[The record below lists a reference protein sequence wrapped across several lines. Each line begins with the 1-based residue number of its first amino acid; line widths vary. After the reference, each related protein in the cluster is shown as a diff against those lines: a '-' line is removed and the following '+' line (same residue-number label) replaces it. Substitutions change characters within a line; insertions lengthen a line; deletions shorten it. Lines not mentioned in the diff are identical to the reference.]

1 MNYIKIYR
9 YIISRGTK
17 THLFNGI
24 SISIVNLFLSLVLT
38 ASFILSS
45 CVRKEIT
52 PDFSI
57 FSDLEV
63 LSSDGKSFIAK
74 NDSIIK
80 FNSGSQQTKL
90 HSRSGNY
97 SAYSTPK
104 SAFVLSINFPHV
116 YRDSY
121 VDVSVWKKGIKAHL
135 VCILTGTTQYFTTDK
150 TVENDENGW
159 GKLNLRFHVPPVN
172 EYYELK
178 FYLWNSGKDTVY
190 YDDITIS
197 IQKHKPFPEFKLPT
211 FHLEIDTA
219 DIISLMNTRKRAFSA
234 GILQT
239 EDDDWVKGFIFS
251 NNKMMKTKLRL
262 KGDWLDHLHGYKW
275 SYRIKLKKDNTWNR
289 MKVFSIQNPMAR
301 MGVNEWFLHKFM
313 ISEGLL
319 TTRYG
324 FIPLTLNSKNMGLY
338 AWEEHFV
345 KQLVES
351 QNRREG
357 PIIRFVENA
366 LWDSRVRN
374 EKGKINNK
382 KTPVFDVAVIEPF
395 STGKTIGDTVLYNQF
410 LIAQNLMFQYKNQL
424 RKASEIFNVE
434 MLAKYFAVADAFLA
448 RHSTIWH
455 NQRFYYN
462 PVLCKLEPISYDCY
476 SDIGIEEQIKNPIY
490 GFLHNDITQ
499 PDEYIMMRELF
510 NDTNF
515 VNYYVKYLDKYSK
528 GSFLDSIYDSYSSQ
542 TNYYDSLIR
551 CEYIEQTFFEDEIRA
566 NAKEIRKI
574 LPQYKNQIRS
584 MKMVNKSWENT
595 SLMRNDYDSVLPSF
609 FAPNL
614 ILVYKEK
621 VIGDSILLKVKNFFT
636 EPLVIMGV
644 GKANKKIREI
654 IVPVPKLAASK
665 NGKPTETSF
674 MVSRDLINYLF
685 FTIASNDDLFAVE
698 IKQWTEPDG
707 AATPLQ
713 QLTSLYPFPDTTLIE
728 KIEGENIF
736 IKNKKIV
743 LDHSVIVPS
752 GYILHFKHGTTIDLI
767 KNAAFISHSPVRM
780 YGTPKSPIVITSSD
794 FTGNG
799 FTVLQANGK
808 SKMDNVIFENLNTL
822 DYNNWT
828 LTGAV
833 TYYESD
839 VTISNTKFYR
849 NQCEDALNII
859 RSEFTLTN
867 SSFDYIYGDAFDGD
881 FCTGEVLNTT
891 FSNIGNDALDFSGSD
906 IVIRNTKITSAED
919 KGISGGED
927 SKVVIINTSI
937 TNSNIGVASKDLSV
951 VEVINS
957 KIESCNYGIVLL
969 QKKPEFGPSVITLE
983 NTPLLDSKIE
993 MLIEEN
999 SKVIVGDTVIM
1010 GTEKNVG
1017 KIFY

>member
-9 YIISRGTK
+9 YLISRGTK
-17 THLFNGI
+17 THLINGI
-24 SISIVNLFLSLVLT
+24 SISLVNLFLSLVLT
-38 ASFILSS
+38 ASFMLSS
-45 CVRKEIT
+45 CVRNKIT
-52 PDFSI
+52 PDLSI
-57 FSDLEV
+57 YSNLEV
-63 LSSDGKSFIAK
+63 LSNDGKSFLAS
-74 NDSIIK
+74 NDSTFE
-80 FNSGSQQTKL
+80 FNSGKQQTAL
-90 HSRSGNY
+90 HSRSGKH
-97 SAYSTPK
+97 SAYSTPQ

-121 VDVSVWKKGIKAHL
+121 IDVSVWKKGIKAHL
-135 VCILTGTTQYFTTDK
+135 VCVLTGTTQYYTTDK
-150 TVENDENGW
+150 TVETDENGW
-159 GKLNLRFHVPPVN
+159 EKLNLRFHVPPIN

-190 YDDITIS
+190 YDDISLS
-197 IQKHKPFPEFKLPT
+197 IQKHKSFPEFKLPT
-211 FHLEIDTA
+211 FHLEMDTA

-239 EDDDWVKGFIFS
+239 EDDDWVNGFVFS

-275 SYRIKLKKDNTWNR
+275 SYRIKLKKSNTWNH

-301 MGVNEWFLHKFM
+301 MGINEWFLHKFM

-324 FIPLTLNSKNMGLY
+324 FTPLTLNSKNMGLY

-366 LWDSRVRN
+366 LWDSRVLN
-374 EKGKINNK
+374 DKGKMNNK

-395 STGKTIGDTVLYNQF
+395 SSGKTIGDTVLYNQF
-410 LIAQNLMFQYKNQL
+410 LIAQNLMYQYKNRLQ
-424 RKASEIFNVE
+424 KASEIFNVE
-434 MLAKYFAVADAFLA
+434 MLAKYFAVADVFLA

-476 SDIGIEEQIKNPIY
+476 SDIGIDEQIKNPIY

-499 PDEYIMMRELF
+499 PDEYIIIRELF
-510 NDTNF
+510 NDTIF
-515 VNYYVKYLDKYSK
+515 VNQYVNYIEYYSNND
-528 GSFLDSIYDSYSSQ
+528 FLDSIFGSYSNQ
-542 TNYYDSLIR
+542 TNYFDSLIR
-551 CEYIEQTFFEDEIRA
+551 REYYQHTFFEDEIRE

-574 LPQYKNQIRS
+574 LPKYKAQISS
-584 MKMVNKSWENT
+584 MKGANKSWENT
-595 SLMRNDYDSVLPSF
+595 SFVRNDYDSVLPSF

-614 ILVYKEK
+614 VLVYKQK
-621 VIGDSILLKVKNFFT
+621 VIGDSIQLKVKNFFT
-636 EPLVIMGV
+636 EPIVIMGV

-674 MVSRDLINYLF
+674 MVSSDLINYLF
-685 FTIASNDDLFAVE
+685 FTISSTDKLFAVE
-698 IKQWTEPDG
+698 IKQWPEPDG

-713 QLTSLYPFPDTTLIE
+713 QLTNLHPFPDTALIE
-728 KIEGENIF
+728 KIEGKNIT

-743 LDHSVIVPS
+743 LDHSVIIPS
-752 GYILHFKHGTTIDLI
+752 GYILHFNPGTTIDLI
-767 KNAAFISHSPVRM
+767 ENAAFISNSPVDM
-780 YGTPKSPIVITSSD
+780 TGTSSSPITITSSD

-799 FTVLQANGK
+799 FTILQANGK
-808 SKMDNVIFENLNTL
+808 SKVNNVIFENLNTL
-822 DYNNWT
+822 NYHNWI

-833 TYYESD
+833 NFYESD
-839 VTISNTKFYR
+839 VSVTNTKFYR

-859 RSEFTLTN
+859 RSEFTIDN

-881 FCTGEVLNTT
+881 FCTGEVTNSSFT
-891 FSNIGNDALDFSGSD
+891 NIGNDALDFSGSN
-906 IVIRNTKITSAED
+906 IVIKNTNITSAED
-919 KGISGGED
+919 KGISGGEN
-927 SKVVIINTSI
+927 SKVVVFNTNI
-937 TNSNIGVASKDLSV
+937 KNSNIGLASKDLSI

-957 KIESCNYGIVLL
+957 KVESCNYGIVLL
-969 QKKPEFGPSVITLE
+969 QKKPEFGPSVMILK
-983 NTPLLDSKIE
+983 NTIILDSKVK
-993 MLIEEN
+993 MLIEKN
-999 SKVIVGDTVIM
+999 SKVELNDEIIM
-1010 GTEKNVG
+1010 GTEVNLN

>member
-9 YIISRGTK
+9 YLISRGTK
-17 THLFNGI
+17 THLINGI
-24 SISIVNLFLSLVLT
+24 SISLVNLFLSLVLT
-38 ASFILSS
+38 AIFMLSS
-45 CVRKEIT
+45 CVRNKIT
-52 PDFSI
+52 PDLSI
-57 FSDLEV
+57 YSDLEV
-63 LSSDGKSFIAK
+63 LSNDGKGFLAN
-74 NDSIIK
+74 NDSTFE
-80 FNSGSQQTKL
+80 FNSGKQQTTL
-90 HSRSGNY
+90 HSRSGKY

-121 VDVSVWKKGIKAHL
+121 IDVSVWKKGTKAHL
-135 VCILTGTTQYFTTDK
+135 VCVLTGTTQYYTTDK
-150 TVENDENGW
+150 TVETDENGW
-159 GKLNLRFHVPPVN
+159 EKLNLRFHVPPIN

-190 YDDITIS
+190 YDDITLS
-197 IQKHKPFPEFKLPT
+197 IQKHKSFPEFKLPT
-211 FHLEIDTA
+211 FHLEMDTT

-239 EDDDWVKGFIFS
+239 EDDDWVNGFIFS
-251 NNKMMKTKLRL
+251 DNKMMKTKLRL

-275 SYRIKLKKDNTWNR
+275 SYRIKLKKGNTWNN

-301 MGVNEWFLHKFM
+301 MGVNEWFLHKIM

-324 FIPLTLNSKNMGLY
+324 FTPLTLNSKNMGLY

-366 LWDSRVRN
+366 LWDSRALN
-374 EKGKINNK
+374 DKGKMNNK
-382 KTPVFDVAVIEPF
+382 KTPVFDVALIVPF
-395 STGKTIGDTVLYNQF
+395 STGKTVRDTILFNQF
-410 LIAQNLMFQYKNQL
+410 LIAQNLMIQYRNRL
-424 RKASEIFNVE
+424 RKASEIFDME
-434 MLAKYFAVADAFLA
+434 TLAKYFAMADVFLA

-462 PVLCKLEPISYDCY
+462 PVICKLEPISYDCY
-476 SDIGIEEQIKNPIY
+476 SDIGLDEHIKRPIT
-490 GFLHNDITQ
+490 GFLHNDVTQ
-499 PDEYIMMRELF
+499 PDEYIMVRELF
-510 NDTNF
+510 NDTIF
-515 VNYYVKYLDKYSK
+515 VNYYVDYLDYYSSI
-528 GSFLDSIYDSYSSQ
+528 SFLDSIYNSYAKQ
-542 TNYYDSLIR
+542 VNYYDSLVR
-551 CEYIEQTFFEDEIRA
+551 REYKNQVFFENEIMA

-574 LPQYKNQIRS
+574 LPEYKKQIRS
-584 MKMVNKSWENT
+584 MKAENKRWKNT
-595 SLMRNDYDSVLPSF
+595 SFVRDNYDSVLPSF

-614 ILVYKEK
+614 VLVYKEK
-621 VIGDSILLKVKNFFT
+621 AIGDSILLKVKNFFT

-644 GKANKKIREI
+644 GKSNKKIREI
-654 IVPVPKLAASK
+654 IVPVPRLTASSH
-665 NGKPTETSF
+665 GKPSETLF
-674 MVSRDLINYLF
+674 MVSNNLVNYLF
-685 FTIASNDDLFAVE
+685 FTIISTDKLFAVE
-698 IKQWTEPDG
+698 INQWTEPNG

-728 KIEGENIF
+728 KIEGKNVT

-743 LDHSVIVPS
+743 LDHSVIIPS
-752 GYILHFKHGTTIDLI
+752 GYILLFSPGTTIDLI
-767 KNAAFISHSPVRM
+767 NNAAFISHSPVM
-780 YGTPKSPIVITSSD
+780 MLGTPTSPIIVTSSD

-833 TYYESD
+833 TFYESD
-839 VTISNTKFYR
+839 VSITNTEFYR

-859 RSEFTLTN
+859 RSEFTIDN

-881 FCTGEVLNTT
+881 FCTGEVTNSSFT
-891 FSNIGNDALDFSGSD
+891 NIGNDALDFSGSN
-906 IVIRNTKITSAED
+906 IVIKNTNITSAED
-919 KGISGGED
+919 KGISGGEN
-927 SKVVIINTSI
+927 SKVVVFNTNI
-937 TNSNIGVASKDLSV
+937 KNSNIGLASKDLSI

-957 KIESCNYGIVLL
+957 KVESCNYGIVLL
-969 QKKPEFGPSVITLE
+969 QKKPEFGPSVMILK
-983 NTPLLDSKIE
+983 NTIILDSKVE
-993 MLIEEN
+993 MLIEID
-999 SKVIVGDTVIM
+999 SKVELNDKIIM
-1010 GTEKNVG
+1010 GTEVNLNE
-1017 KIFY
+1017 IFY